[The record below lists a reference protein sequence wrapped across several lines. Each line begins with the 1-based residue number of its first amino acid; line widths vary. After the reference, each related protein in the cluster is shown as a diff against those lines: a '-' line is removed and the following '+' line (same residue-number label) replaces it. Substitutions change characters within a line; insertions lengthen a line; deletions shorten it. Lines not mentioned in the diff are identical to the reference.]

1 MKAERNLAQTN
12 DHVFA
17 FKKNIVSHFKVS
29 AIVRNVLTPKSK
41 LFF

>member
-17 FKKNIVSHFKVS
+17 FKENIVSHFKVS
-29 AIVRNVLTPKSK
+29 AIGRIVLTPGSK
-41 LFF
+41 FFF